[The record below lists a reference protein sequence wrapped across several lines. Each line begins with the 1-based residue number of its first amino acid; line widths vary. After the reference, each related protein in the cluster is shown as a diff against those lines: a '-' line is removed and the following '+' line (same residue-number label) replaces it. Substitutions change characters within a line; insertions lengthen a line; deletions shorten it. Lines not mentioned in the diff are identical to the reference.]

1 MNILFLDQFSD
12 LGGAQRCLV
21 ELLPA
26 VRDRGWQAHVAAPGN
41 GVLRDSGLAQGAS
54 YRQISSGPYQSG
66 GKSIPDLFHFA
77 RELPKLAREIATLAA
92 DCQAHIVYVNGP
104 RLLPAAACGVPDN
117 IPLVFHCHSY
127 LRQRYAAALAG
138 ISLVSA
144 RATVIA
150 SCRFVA
156 EPLRLYVNS
165 TVVYN
170 GVATCEAGSQSARPS
185 LNRIGILGRIAPEK
199 GQLDLLNAAKLLPHA
214 YQFVICGAPL
224 FSNPS
229 AHSYFE
235 QVRQQAAGL
244 PVEFLGWRDDV
255 TAVLANLDLLV
266 VPSTAHE
273 ATTRVI
279 LEAFAAGVPVVAS
292 SSGGIPEIVSDGETG
307 FLTPPSDPAKLAAR
321 IRDVMTNPA
330 ALHRVAG
337 NARHAVQERYSLEQY
352 QRRVMS
358 ILDEVALS
366 PSNPPSRRI
375 AAAARPSPSAHPPRS
390 A

>member
-12 LGGAQRCLV
+12 LGGAQRCLI

-26 VRDRGWQAHVAAPGN
+26 VRDHGWQAHVAAPGN
-41 GVLRDSGLAQGAS
+41 GALRDRALALGAS
-54 YRQISSGPYQSG
+54 YHQIGSGPYQSG

-77 RELPKLAREIATLAA
+77 RELPKLAKEISDLAA
-92 DCQAHIVYVNGP
+92 GCHARMVYVNGP
-104 RLLPAAACGVPDN
+104 RLLPAASLGLPDG

-165 TVVYN
+165 VVVYN
-170 GVATCEAGSQSARPS
+170 GVNGGADPLVCGRPPGRP
-185 LNRIGILGRIAPEK
+185 RIGILGRIAPEK
-199 GQLDLLNAAKLLPHA
+199 GHLDLLKAAKLLPPS

-224 FSNPS
+224 FSNPT
-229 AHSYFE
+229 AQSYSE
-235 QVRQQAAGL
+235 QVRQEAAGL
-244 PVEFLGWRDDV
+244 HVEFLGWRDDAD
-255 TAVLANLDLLV
+255 AVLSNLDLLV

-279 LEAFAAGVPVVAS
+279 FEAFAAGVPVVAS
-292 SSGGIPEIVSDGETG
+292 NSGGIPEIVSDGETG
-307 FLTPPSDPAKLAAR
+307 FLTPPSDHAKLAVR
-321 IRDVMTNPA
+321 IRDAMTNPA
-330 ALHRVAG
+330 ALHRIAK
-337 NARHAVQERYSLEQY
+337 NARRAVQERYSLKQY
-352 QRRVMS
+352 QGRVMN
-358 ILDEVALS
+358 ILEEVALS
-366 PSNPPSRRI
+366 PSAPLSRQKVPAI
-375 AAAARPSPSAHPPRS
+375 RPTRL
-390 A
+390 